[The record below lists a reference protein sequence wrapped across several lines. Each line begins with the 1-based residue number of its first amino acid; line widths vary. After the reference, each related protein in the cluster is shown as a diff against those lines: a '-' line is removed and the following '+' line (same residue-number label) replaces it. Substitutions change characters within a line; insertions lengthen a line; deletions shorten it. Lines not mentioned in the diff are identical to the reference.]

1 MSTETATTQPRT
13 PLWASPG
20 LIVGVL
26 FGLLILLVAIGVIV
40 TNMGGG
46 GELQTVT
53 ISDLRAQ
60 PAEYDNQTVLLMG
73 TAEDVRQLPILDQ
86 YALYTFRDD
95 TGSMWALSQRGAPPR
110 DGETVH
116 LTAVFH
122 SRLTL
127 DEQIRLL
134 VEEQFGSLA
143 GSIAGGILPDLGVSA
158 VFLEH
163 QGYDLVNAD

>member
-1 MSTETATTQPRT
+1 MSTETSTAQPRS

-26 FGLLILLVAIGVIV
+26 FALLILLIAIGVIV
-40 TNMGGG
+40 TNMGGSDG
-46 GELQTVT
+46 LQTVT
-53 ISDLRAQ
+53 IADLRGQ
-60 PAEYDNQTVLLMG
+60 PDEYDNQTVLLTG
-73 TAEDVRQLPILDQ
+73 TAEDVRQLPVLDQ

-95 TGSMWALSQRGAPPR
+95 TGLMWALSQRGAPPR
-110 DGETVH
+110 DGERVH

-122 SRLTL
+122 SELTL

-143 GSIAGGILPDLGVSA
+143 GSIAGSILPDLGVSA

-163 QGYDLVNAD
+163 QSFDLADAE